1 MVPVLKLFLEM
12 DLFPGRDSYD
22 IIDYPLV
29 GVNDRRDSYPDSIDF
44 RGYQLINHAV
54 DVIQH
59 LLLTPSGAAWFR
71 DYSLHLSS
79 GKDCRHADI
88 CSAKVYRDSHKNK

>member
-1 MVPVLKLFLEM
+1 MVPVLKLFLKM
-12 DLFPGRDSYD
+12 DLLPGRNSYD

-29 GVNDRRDSYPDSIDF
+29 GVNDRRDSYSDSIDF

-59 LLLTPSGAAWFR
+59 LLFTPSGAAGFR

-79 GKDCRHADI
+79 RKDCRHADI
-88 CSAKVYRDSHKNK
+88 CSAKVYRDSHKNN